1 MGLLL
6 LGEDRVYQED
16 IIDARKEIFK
26 KPLGDDSPRA

>member
-26 KPLGDDSPRA
+26 KP

>member
-16 IIDARKEIFK
+16 IIDARKEVFK
-26 KPLGDDSPRA
+26 KP